1 MTMHGVLHS
10 KSEIYKV
17 CLGRETKVRGL
28 ISCERCIK
36 MEENNLGWYVR
47 NSVNP
52 LIEGMK
58 AAETIECN
66 NLVNKKEFKQMDE
79 EKETM
84 EKQKNLW
91 VVCKRNTRNNR

>member
-10 KSEIYKV
+10 KSEIYRV
-17 CLGRETKVRGL
+17 YLGRETEVRGL
-28 ISCERCIK
+28 ISCEGCIK

-58 AAETIECN
+58 AAKTIECN
-66 NLVNKKEFKQMDE
+66 NLVNKKEFKQRWMR
-79 EKETM
+79 K
-84 EKQKNLW
+84 KKKLWKN
-91 VVCKRNTRNNR
+91 KRIYG

>member
-1 MTMHGVLHS
+1 MTMHRVLHS
-10 KSEIYKV
+10 KSEIYRV
-17 CLGRETKVRGL
+17 YLGRETKVRGL
-28 ISCERCIK
+28 ISCEGCIK

-66 NLVNKKEFKQMDE
+66 NLVNKKEFKQRWMR
-79 EKETM
+79 K
-84 EKQKNLW
+84 KKKLWKN
-91 VVCKRNTRNNR
+91 KRIYE